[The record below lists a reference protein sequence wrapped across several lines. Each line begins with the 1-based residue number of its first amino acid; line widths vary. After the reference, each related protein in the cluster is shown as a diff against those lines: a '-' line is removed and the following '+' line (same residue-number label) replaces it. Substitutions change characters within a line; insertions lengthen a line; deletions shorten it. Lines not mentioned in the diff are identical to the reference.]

1 VPEPFPR
8 PAAALTLVFLTLVSI
23 RTPARADD
31 NILSAVSGARMIKR
45 TSEDPRAPA
54 TNLIEPD
61 AGKEWRSG
69 DGALPQEV
77 IFQLPAATRFN
88 TLVFSG
94 ARDAPADD
102 WPREVEVYTA
112 DPFPTMGGWRLV
124 VRAILSPEPGDQA
137 VTAPA
142 AEGRFI
148 RLLIL
153 SAQRP
158 GASRI
163 ALGHVKAFLR

>member
-1 VPEPFPR
+1 VREFFGRTGP
-8 PAAALTLVFLTLVSI
+8 ALTLSLLTLLWI
-23 RTPARADD
+23 QPLARADD
-31 NILSAVSGARMIKR
+31 NILSAAGGTRMIKR
-45 TSEDPRAPA
+45 TSEDPQAPA
-54 TNLIEPD
+54 ANLIEAD
-61 AGKEWRSG
+61 TGKEWRSG

-77 IFQLPAATRFN
+77 IFQLPAPARFN
-88 TLVFSG
+88 TLVFTG

-124 VRAILSPEPGDQA
+124 ARATLTPEPGDQA
-137 VTAPA
+137 ITAPA

-148 RLLIL
+148 RLLIR

-158 GASRI
+158 GAPRI

>member
-1 VPEPFPR
+1 MR
-8 PAAALTLVFLTLVSI
+8 YGAAAALTLVLLAP
-23 RTPARADD
+23 PALAGD
-31 NILSAVSGARMIKR
+31 NVLSPAGGARLIKR

-54 TNLIEPD
+54 ANLIAPG
-61 AGKEWRSG
+61 AATGWRSG
-69 DGALPQEV
+69 DGTLPQEI

-88 TLVFSG
+88 TLVFTTAG
-94 ARDAPADD
+94 DAPADE
-102 WPREVEVYTA
+102 WPREIEVYTA

-124 VRAILSPEPGDQA
+124 GRASLTKDPGEQT

-153 SAQRP
+153 STQRQGVP
-158 GASRI
+158 RI
-163 ALGHVKAFLR
+163 ALGRFEVFMR

>member
-1 VPEPFPR
+1 MRYAVAALLALFLAA
-8 PAAALTLVFLTLVSI
+8 PAAF
-23 RTPARADD
+23 ADD
-31 NILSAVSGARMIKR
+31 NILSAARGVRVVKR
-45 TSEDPRAPA
+45 TSEDPQAPA
-54 TNLIEPD
+54 ANLIDPD
-61 AGKEWRSG
+61 ASREWRSA
-69 DGALPQEV
+69 DGTLPQEI

-88 TLVFSG
+88 TLVFTG
-94 ARDAPADD
+94 TRDAPADD

-124 VRAILSPEPGDQA
+124 ARATLTNDPGEQT

-153 SAQRP
+153 SVQRE
-158 GASRI
+158 GAPRT
-163 ALGHVKAFLR
+163 ALGHFKVFLRQ